1 MIDQNN
7 FGNPVFNN
15 VYGGAQPQQV
25 TKFQNTLS
33 EEEINQLMKSGSS
46 FSLAITKDEQLR
58 GICNHRTADGMGD
71 ALVVDEATGAL
82 RCQICG
88 YTFHQVDPSMTAD
101 EIKENIK
108 VVIDMLQTIKLMFID
123 LPVESSREYFQ
134 LIPLL
139 EKLPGLFEI
148 AAKNMAKH
156 ETFGW
161 NYQNPN
167 MSAYSMFQNL
177 SNIFG
182 GGMMMGQPAYQQPT
196 QNPGFMG
203 APQQPMYNPMGVA
216 PQAPYGA
223 SNGFGFVGGPGY
235 QPANAGFAYQ
245 PGVAPATP
253 TVPQVPVVDAQA
265 KEVPQEKTVQQ
276 TVKA

>member
-1 MIDQNN
+1 MINN
-7 FGNPVFNN
+7 AYATTNPAFNN
-15 VYGGAQPQQV
+15 YGGMQPQQV
-25 TKFQNTLS
+25 TKFQNNLT
-33 EEEINQLMKSGSS
+33 EEEINQLMKTGSS
-46 FSLAITKDEQLR
+46 FSLAITREEQLR

-71 ALVVDEATGAL
+71 ALTVDEVTGAL
-82 RCQICG
+82 KCAICG
-88 YTFHQVDPSMTAD
+88 YTFHQVDPSMTAE

-182 GGMMMGQPAYQQPT
+182 GGMMTGQPVYQQPMN
-196 QNPGFMG
+196 QGFMNP
-203 APQQPMYNPMGVA
+203 PQQPYGAPMGG
-216 PQAPYGA
+216 QQPYGM
-223 SNGFGFVGGPGY
+223 SNGFGFVGAPGY
-235 QPANAGFAYQ
+235 QPANPGFAYS
-245 PGVAPATP
+245 PSMAPATP
-253 TVPQVPVVDAQA
+253 TVPQAPVIEGQPKDI
-265 KEVPQEKTVQQ
+265 KDTTVKQ